1 LTPCARDFWCEVSM
15 SEQTTNILEFVS
27 VCKSFSGTRV
37 LKDVS
42 CSLRRGHVLGLLGEN
57 GAGKS
62 TLMNILGGVLPH
74 ESGEMRLNGEVYK
87 PESPRDA
94 SEKGIAFIH
103 QELNLFVNLSIS
115 ENLFITSFPGKRP
128 LGVPTLD
135 RRRMREQAAELLKA
149 VGLDVSPDTPVELLP
164 QGERQ
169 LVEIAKALSIDAKVI
184 IFDEPTTS
192 LTKRET
198 ERLFGLIERL
208 REDGIS
214 MIYISH
220 ILEDVYRLCDDLV
233 VLRDG
238 AVVGSGT
245 PETMEVRETICLMV
259 GREIEQL
266 YPEREHR
273 VGEEV
278 LEVRSLSQRGVVH
291 DINFS
296 LHEGETVGVF
306 GMMGSG
312 RTELARILFGVDPFE
327 RGDIFYKGERVSHL
341 SPSSSIRRGMAFLT
355 EDRRDEGLLMDKSI
369 ATNASVVALP
379 TFTSRLLHFVNAKAV
394 REKVRRIVQTLHIA
408 SRDPM
413 EQPVRTLSG
422 GNQQKV
428 VIGKWLMNEPKVF
441 IADEPTRGIDVGAK
455 YEVYKTIND
464 LAEEG
469 TAVLLISSELE
480 ELLGMCD
487 RILVMRAG
495 EILSVMERSAFDRER
510 ILESALAGGIG

>member
-1 LTPCARDFWCEVSM
+1 MSM
-15 SEQTTNILEFVS
+15 SEQNPNVLDFVN

-42 CSLRRGHVLGLLGEN
+42 FSLRRGHVLGLVGEN

-74 ESGEMRLNGEVYK
+74 EGGEMRLNGEAYK

-94 SEKGIAFIH
+94 SENGIAFIH
-103 QELNLFVNLSIS
+103 QELNLFVNLSIA

-135 RRRMREQAAELLKA
+135 GRQMRKRATELLEV

-220 ILEDVYRLCDDLV
+220 ILEDVYRLCNDIV

-238 AVVGSGT
+238 AVVGTGT
-245 PETMEVRETICLMV
+245 PDTMEVQELICLMV
-259 GREIEQL
+259 GREIDQL
-266 YPEREHR
+266 YPRREHH
-273 VGEEV
+273 VGEEAPQV

-291 DINFS
+291 DVSFS
-296 LHEGETVGVF
+296 LREGEVVGIF

-312 RTELARILFGVDPFE
+312 RTELVRILFGLDPFE
-327 RGDIFYKGERVSHL
+327 QGEIYYRGELVSHF
-341 SPSSSIRRGMAFLT
+341 SPASSIQRGMAFLT

-379 TFTSRLLHFVNAKAV
+379 RFTDRLLHLVNRKAV
-394 REKVRRIVQTLHIA
+394 REKVRRIVEALHIA

-413 EQPVRTLSG
+413 EQPVQTLSG

-428 VIGKWLMNEPKVF
+428 VIGKWLMNEPKLF

-464 LAEEG
+464 LAEG
-469 TAVLLISSELE
+469 GAAVLLVSSELE

-487 RILVMRAG
+487 RILVMQSG
-495 EILSVMERSAFDRER
+495 EVLSVVERGTFDRER
-510 ILESALAGGIG
+510 ILESALAGATG

>member
-1 LTPCARDFWCEVSM
+1 M
-15 SEQTTNILEFVS
+15 SEQAENILHFAN
-27 VCKSFSGTRV
+27 VCKSFSGTTV

-42 CSLRRGHVLGLLGEN
+42 FSLRRGHVLGLLGEN

-74 ESGEMRLNGEVYK
+74 EGGELRLNGEIYK
-87 PESPRDA
+87 PEGPRDA
-94 SEKGIAFIH
+94 SENGIAFIH
-103 QELNLFVNLSIS
+103 QELNLFVNLSIA
-115 ENLFITSFPGKRP
+115 ENLFITRFPGKRP
-128 LGVPTLD
+128 FGIPTLD
-135 RRRMREQAAELLKA
+135 GHRMRERSVELLKA
-149 VGLDVSPDTPVELLP
+149 VGLDVPPDTPVELLP

-245 PETMEVRETICLMV
+245 PETMEVRETIRLMV

-266 YPEREHR
+266 HPEREHR

-296 LHEGETVGVF
+296 LCEGEVVGVF

-327 RGDIFYKGERVSHL
+327 GGEILYKGERVSHF

-369 ATNASVVALP
+369 ATNVSVVALP
-379 TFTSRLLHFVNAKAV
+379 TFTSRLLHFVDRKSV
-394 REKVRRIVQTLHIA
+394 REKVRRIVETLRIA
-408 SRDPM
+408 SRDPL

-428 VIGKWLMNEPKVF
+428 VIGKWLVNEPNVF
-441 IADEPTRGIDVGAK
+441 IADEPTRGVDVGAK
-455 YEVYKTIND
+455 YEVYRTIND
-464 LAEEG
+464 LADG
-469 TAVLLISSELE
+469 GAAVLLISSELE

-487 RILVMRAG
+487 RILVMQAG
-495 EILSVMERSAFDRER
+495 EILSVLERGSFDRER
-510 ILESALAGGIG
+510 ILESALGGGSG